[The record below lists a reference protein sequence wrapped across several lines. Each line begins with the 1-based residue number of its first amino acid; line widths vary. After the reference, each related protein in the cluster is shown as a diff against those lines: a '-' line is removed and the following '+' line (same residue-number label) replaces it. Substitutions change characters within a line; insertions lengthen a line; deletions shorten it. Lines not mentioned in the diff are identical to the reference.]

1 VLLPDCIPALSAL
14 NLPCNAELPQYSG
27 IAEFVEPVWWRT
39 GAVNGRMQTFEHR
52 QLSPPLSGC
61 AELLQYSG
69 IADFVEPVW
78 WRVGAAKAAGEDLN
92 YLGVAGLRIAGGYGI
107 IIIAVCQVLPTTAID
122 T

>member
-1 VLLPDCIPALSAL
+1 MLHPAECCCLTASRHYL
-14 NLPCNAELPQYSG
+14 NLSCGAELPQYSG
-27 IAEFVEPVWWRT
+27 IAEVVEPVWWRT
-39 GAVNGRMQTFEHR
+39 ASSKAECRLLSAGK
-52 QLSPPLSGC
+52 LSPHLSGC

-107 IIIAVCQVLPTTAID
+107 VIIAVCQVLPTQ
-122 T
+122 